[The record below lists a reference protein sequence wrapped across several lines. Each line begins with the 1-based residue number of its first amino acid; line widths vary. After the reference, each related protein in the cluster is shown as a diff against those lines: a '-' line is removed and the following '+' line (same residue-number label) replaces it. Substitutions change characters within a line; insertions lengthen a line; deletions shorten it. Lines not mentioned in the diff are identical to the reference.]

1 MSKVYEIVTE
11 RIVAMLEKGVIPWR
25 RPWKGAA
32 PQNLITRKPYRG
44 INSLILGFSGSSFFL
59 TFNQARAIGAHI
71 KKGALG
77 LPVVFWKFLDRK
89 SSEQLQE
96 DEEST
101 RTKNRRTPLLRY
113 YTVFR
118 MEDVEGIPENKLP
131 ESIKASAVEPIEQAE
146 RIVENMPQR
155 PEIYYGGNS
164 AFYKPSADSVTVP
177 VKGAFGKIEE
187 FYSTLFHELTHSTG
201 HPSRLARKS
210 LEAYAPFGSADY
222 SREELVA
229 EMGAG
234 FLCASCGID
243 NSTLEN
249 SASYIDHW
257 MKALKADPRA
267 VIVAAGQAQKSADFI
282 LGENSA
288 EASGQDN

>member
-1 MSKVYEIVTE
+1 MK
-11 RIVAMLEKGVIPWR
+11 KGV
-25 RPWKGAA
+25 
-32 PQNLITRKPYRG
+32 Q
-44 INSLILGFSGSSFFL
+44 GF
-59 TFNQARAIGAHI
+59 
-71 KKGALG
+71 
-77 LPVVFWKFLDRK
+77 PVVFWKFRDLK
-89 SSEQLQE
+89 KQE
-96 DEEST
+96 DEAEGD
-101 RTKNRRTPLLRY
+101 REDGQKQNAPIFRY

-118 MEDVEGIPENKLP
+118 MEDIEGIPEKKLP
-131 ESIKASAVEPIEQAE
+131 EIMQAQEAQPIEKAE
-146 RIVENMPQR
+146 RIVENMPNK
-155 PEIYYGGNS
+155 PAISFGGS
-164 AFYKPSADSVTVP
+164 RAFYQSATDSVTVP

-234 FLCASCGID
+234 FLCASCDID

-267 VIVAAGQAQKSADFI
+267 VIVAAGQAQKAADFI
-282 LGENSA
+282 LGKNPA
-288 EASGQDN
+288 ETSSQDD

>member
-1 MSKVYEIVTE
+1 MSRVYEIVTQ
-11 RIVAMLEKGVIPWR
+11 RIIAMLEKGVIPWR

-44 INSLILGFSGSSFFL
+44 INSLILGFSGSSFFI

-71 KKGALG
+71 KKGAQG

-101 RTKNRRTPLLRY
+101 GTKNRRTPLLRY

-118 MEDVEGIPENKLP
+118 IEDVEGIPENKLP
-131 ESIKASAVEPIEQAE
+131 EIIKASAVEPIEQAE

-155 PEIYYGGNS
+155 PEINYGGNS

-177 VKGAFGKIEE
+177 VKGLFGKIEE
-187 FYSTLFHELTHSTG
+187 YYSTLFHELTHATG
-201 HPSRLARKS
+201 HVSRLARKS
-210 LEAYAPFGSADY
+210 LESYAPFGSEEY

-234 FLCASCGID
+234 FLCAAAGID
-243 NSTLEN
+243 NSTLDN

-267 VIVAAGQAQKSADFI
+267 VIVAAGQAQKAADFI
-282 LGENSA
+282 LAA
-288 EASGQDN
+288 EARDNGQKD